1 MKQYKNQQISDNLK
15 EVTDI
20 TKKVCVNTRGIRLTL
35 SPISEEVMT
44 VTELTHVLDVGEEY
58 SFFYSNEEDALA
70 DQTLLCTYLRIRGI
84 AVAKVHK
91 QEPFSIKTQ

>member
-1 MKQYKNQQISDNLK
+1 MEKYKNTQVSNNLK

-20 TKKVCVNTRGIRLTL
+20 TKKVCANTRGIRLTV
-35 SPISEEVMT
+35 SPISTEVMT
-44 VTELTHVLDVGEEY
+44 VTDLTHVLDVGEEY

-70 DQTLLCTYLRIRGI
+70 DQAKLCTHLRIRGC

-91 QEPFSIKTQ
+91 QEPISIKNQ